1 MFAEVCIRA
10 FLSNKRL
17 ERNFLSSYDLVSGP
31 AIAPV
36 PAHLKQSV
44 VRSSKPPPIIMFGE
58 DLPLKNT
65 A

>member
-36 PAHLKQSV
+36 PAQMDK
-44 VRSSKPPPIIMFGE
+44 
-58 DLPLKNT
+58 
-65 A
+65 